1 MTNRKTIP
9 STTLPLTSNIKLEGD
24 LQRVVL
30 LISKGISLAFR
41 QSYYPLIA
49 TFVLLHV
56 SYLRMLSFSFRLM
69 ILAEVF
75 LCTFAMP
82 YILGRLFDRI
92 NRHYQ
97 LVTQRRYHSMIHNF
111 LAYVGTMVCIHLLQG
126 LHMPFFL
133 QGYLWVAMLYQIA
146 CMLISLFWNISTQSA
161 AAGSVVGALSAYSL
175 LMDYN
180 AIWWICLS
188 IFVCGLV
195 NTSRMLLR
203 KHTLN
208 QVIAGTW
215 IGFAA
220 SALVFILI

>member
-1 MTNRKTIP
+1 MTNKKTLP
-9 STTLPLTSNIKLEGD
+9 TTSLPLTSNIRLEGD
-24 LQRVVL
+24 LQHMVL
-30 LISKGISLAFR
+30 FLSKAISLAFR

-56 SYLRMLSFSFRLM
+56 SYLRMLSFSFRM
-69 ILAEVF
+69 TILVEVF
-75 LCTFAMP
+75 FCTFGLP
-82 YILGRLFDRI
+82 YIFGRLFDRI
-92 NRHYQ
+92 NRRYQ
-97 LVTQRRYHSMIHNF
+97 LITQRRYRSMVHNF

-126 LHMPFFL
+126 MHMPFFL
-133 QGYLWVAMLYQIA
+133 QGYLWVAMVYQIA
-146 CMLISLFWNISTQSA
+146 CMLISMFWNISTQSA

-175 LMDYN
+175 LMDYD

-188 IFVCGLV
+188 ILVCGLV

-203 KHTLN
+203 KHTFY

-215 IGFAA
+215 LGFAA